1 MDNLKEATL
10 QSELRFKDL
19 IINPCHRSVLINNNR
34 IDLTTKEFDLLY
46 FLAIHPGWAF
56 TKSQIYETV
65 WGEEYVCNQHAVENI
80 IYNLRRKMAINSTSI
95 NYIQTLVIDRNSH
108 FRIFAVLR
116 QNSVFAP
123 ELRLFS
129 SPNNRSNQHFSATP
143 ITVSLFQVDF
153 RCQAFFWR
161 FIQTIRL

>member
-19 IINPCHRSVLINNNR
+19 IINPCHRSVLINNNS

-65 WGEEYVCNQHAVENI
+65 WGEEYVCNQHTVENI

-95 NYIQTLVIDRNSH
+95 NYIQTLVGYGYK
-108 FRIFAVLR
+108 FL
-116 QNSVFAP
+116 AP
-123 ELRLFS
+123 
-129 SPNNRSNQHFSATP
+129 
-143 ITVSLFQVDF
+143 
-153 RCQAFFWR
+153 
-161 FIQTIRL
+161 

>member
-19 IINPCHRSVLINNNR
+19 VINPCHRSVLINNNR

-56 TKSQIYETV
+56 TKSQIDETV

-80 IYNLRRKMAINSTSI
+80 IYNLRRKMAIN
-95 NYIQTLVIDRNSH
+95 
-108 FRIFAVLR
+108 
-116 QNSVFAP
+116 
-123 ELRLFS
+123 
-129 SPNNRSNQHFSATP
+129 
-143 ITVSLFQVDF
+143 
-153 RCQAFFWR
+153 
-161 FIQTIRL
+161 

>member
-19 IINPCHRSVLINNNR
+19 VINPCHRSVLINNNR

-65 WGEEYVCNQHAVENI
+65 WGEEYVCKFKGKTCIGSTVFQESATADNVV
-80 IYNLRRKMAINSTSI
+80 YVRRINFE
-95 NYIQTLVIDRNSH
+95 VANSSYVWRS
-108 FRIFAVLR
+108 FLNRR
-116 QNSVFAP
+116 TVFTHITV
-123 ELRLFS
+123 RFKFTC
-129 SPNNRSNQHFSATP
+129 NRSVYTDSAVGFNAP
-143 ITVSLFQVDF
+143 YNRSP
-153 RCQAFFWR
+153 
-161 FIQTIRL
+161 

>member
-19 IINPCHRSVLINNNR
+19 VINPCHRSVLINNNR

-56 TKSQIYETV
+56 TKSQIYETG

-95 NYIQTLVIDRNSH
+95 NYIQTLVGYGYK
-108 FRIFAVLR
+108 FL
-116 QNSVFAP
+116 AP
-123 ELRLFS
+123 
-129 SPNNRSNQHFSATP
+129 
-143 ITVSLFQVDF
+143 
-153 RCQAFFWR
+153 
-161 FIQTIRL
+161 

>member
-65 WGEEYVCNQHAVENI
+65 WGEEYGAGYEIRTRDFHLGKV
-80 IYNLRRKMAINSTSI
+80 
-95 NYIQTLVIDRNSH
+95 TLYQLS
-108 FRIFAVLR
+108 
-116 QNSVFAP
+116 
-123 ELRLFS
+123 
-129 SPNNRSNQHFSATP
+129 
-143 ITVSLFQVDF
+143 
-153 RCQAFFWR
+153 
-161 FIQTIRL
+161 

>member
-19 IINPCHRSVLINNNR
+19 VINPCHRSVLINNNR

-65 WGEEYVCNQHAVENI
+65 WGEEYVWNQHAVENI

-95 NYIQTLVIDRNSH
+95 NYIQTLVGYGYK
-108 FRIFAVLR
+108 FL
-116 QNSVFAP
+116 AP
-123 ELRLFS
+123 
-129 SPNNRSNQHFSATP
+129 
-143 ITVSLFQVDF
+143 
-153 RCQAFFWR
+153 
-161 FIQTIRL
+161 

>member
-65 WGEEYVCNQHAVENI
+65 WGKEYVCNQHAVENI

-95 NYIQTLVIDRNSH
+95 NYIQTLVGYGYK
-108 FRIFAVLR
+108 FL
-116 QNSVFAP
+116 AP
-123 ELRLFS
+123 
-129 SPNNRSNQHFSATP
+129 
-143 ITVSLFQVDF
+143 
-153 RCQAFFWR
+153 
-161 FIQTIRL
+161 

>member
-65 WGEEYVCNQHAVENI
+65 WGEEYVVRLVGFEPTRLSAPPPQDGVSAVPPQPLI
-80 IYNLRRKMAINSTSI
+80 
-95 NYIQTLVIDRNSH
+95 
-108 FRIFAVLR
+108 
-116 QNSVFAP
+116 
-123 ELRLFS
+123 
-129 SPNNRSNQHFSATP
+129 
-143 ITVSLFQVDF
+143 
-153 RCQAFFWR
+153 
-161 FIQTIRL
+161 

>member
-19 IINPCHRSVLINNNR
+19 VINPCHRSVLINNNR

-65 WGEEYVCNQHAVENI
+65 WGEEYVCKQHAVENI

-95 NYIQTLVIDRNSH
+95 NYIQTLVGYGYK
-108 FRIFAVLR
+108 FL
-116 QNSVFAP
+116 AP
-123 ELRLFS
+123 
-129 SPNNRSNQHFSATP
+129 
-143 ITVSLFQVDF
+143 
-153 RCQAFFWR
+153 
-161 FIQTIRL
+161 

>member
-95 NYIQTLVIDRNSH
+95 NYIQTLVGYGYKARTRRKSKCH
-108 FRIFAVLR
+108 SVRCAAKQGKPQCSPHGRCYR
-116 QNSVFAP
+116 QDGRPGV
-123 ELRLFS
+123 
-129 SPNNRSNQHFSATP
+129 
-143 ITVSLFQVDF
+143 
-153 RCQAFFWR
+153 
-161 FIQTIRL
+161 

>member
-19 IINPCHRSVLINNNR
+19 VINPCHRSVLINNNR

-95 NYIQTLVIDRNSH
+95 NYIQTLASKICAMPINVKIST
-108 FRIFAVLR
+108 LR
-116 QNSVFAP
+116 QIP
-123 ELRLFS
+123 LKPTELERFLS
-129 SPNNRSNQHFSATP
+129 EIAHMTP
-143 ITVSLFQVDF
+143 VM
-153 RCQAFFWR
+153 
-161 FIQTIRL
+161 

>member
-19 IINPCHRSVLINNNR
+19 VINPCHRSVLINNNR

-65 WGEEYVCNQHAVENI
+65 WGEEYVAERVGFEPTVRS
-80 IYNLRRKMAINSTSI
+80 LVRRIS
-95 NYIQTLVIDRNSH
+95 R
-108 FRIFAVLR
+108 
-116 QNSVFAP
+116 
-123 ELRLFS
+123 
-129 SPNNRSNQHFSATP
+129 RSFHS
-143 ITVSLFQVDF
+143 
-153 RCQAFFWR
+153 
-161 FIQTIRL
+161 